1 MRQSIR
7 ERIPEFAVLKSI
19 GFTDAT
25 VFAIVFAEAMVLC
38 LLAAIAGLAI
48 ASVASRWAT
57 DIVGPV
63 RVSWAVIGAGLG
75 TAILV
80 ALISASLPAYRVRQL
95 RVVDALA
102 GR

>member
-1 MRQSIR
+1 
-7 ERIPEFAVLKSI
+7 
-19 GFTDAT
+19 
-25 VFAIVFAEAMVLC
+25 
-38 LLAAIAGLAI
+38 
-48 ASVASRWAT
+48 
-57 DIVGPV
+57 
-63 RVSWAVIGAGLG
+63 VSWAVIGAGLG